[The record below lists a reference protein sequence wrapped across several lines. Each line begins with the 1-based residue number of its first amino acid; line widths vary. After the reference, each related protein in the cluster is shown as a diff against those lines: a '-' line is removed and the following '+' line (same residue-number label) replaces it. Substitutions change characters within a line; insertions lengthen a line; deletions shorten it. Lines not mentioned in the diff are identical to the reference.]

1 MARGMPSM
9 VALLGLL
16 AVAGYQ
22 NREKLAEVI
31 RGMGQN
37 RDRERDRLPGE
48 GDRQQEGLGG
58 VLGGLGGILGGSSTG
73 SVLSGG
79 LGDLVDRF
87 RQAGQGEAAE
97 SWVRKGPNQAI
108 STDQLERALGADVVS
123 SLSEKTGLP
132 RDELLSRLAR
142 TLPEAVDNLTPE
154 GRVPTEDE
162 ARRLL

>member
-22 NREKLAEVI
+22 NRDKLAEVI

-37 RDRERDRLPGE
+37 RDRLPGE
-48 GDRQQEGLGG
+48 EGRRNE
-58 VLGGLGGILGGSSTG
+58 GLGGILGGLGGLLGGTSTD

-87 RQAGQGEAAE
+87 KQSGQGEAAE
-97 SWVRKGPNQAI
+97 SWVRKGPNQPI
-108 STDQLERALGADVVS
+108 STNQLERALGADVVAT
-123 SLSEKTGLP
+123 LSEKTGLP
-132 RDELLSRLAR
+132 REELLSRLAS

>member
-37 RDRERDRLPGE
+37 RDRLPGE
-48 GDRQQEGLGG
+48 DRRSNEGLGG
-58 VLGGLGGILGGSSTG
+58 LLGGLGGLLGGASTG

-87 RQAGQGEAAE
+87 KQAGQGEAAD
-97 SWVRKGPNQAI
+97 SWVRKGPNQPI
-108 STDQLERALGADVVS
+108 STDQLERALGADVVAN
-123 SLSEKTGLP
+123 LSEKTGLP